1 MSNELKM
8 KIPANLNKIDAN
20 DLGEFIWWCAHLGV
34 SPEKLLSTIGQVG
47 NSIEKIR
54 EQLDKR
60 H

>member
-8 KIPANLNKIDAN
+8 KIPANLTKIDTN

-34 SPEKLLSTIGQVG
+34 GPEKLLSLIGRTG
-47 NSIEKIR
+47 NSLEKIR
-54 EQLDKR
+54 EELGKR

>member
-8 KIPANLNKIDAN
+8 KIPANLNKIDTN

-34 SPEKLLSTIGQVG
+34 GPEKLLSIIGRIG
-47 NSIEKIR
+47 NSIEKVR

-60 H
+60 L